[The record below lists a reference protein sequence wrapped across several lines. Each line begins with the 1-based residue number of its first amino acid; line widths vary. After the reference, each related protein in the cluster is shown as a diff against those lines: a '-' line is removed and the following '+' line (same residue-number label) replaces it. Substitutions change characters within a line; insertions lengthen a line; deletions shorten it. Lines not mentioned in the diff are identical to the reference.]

1 MVCSY
6 SIANRFQCQLVI
18 VQAIDI
24 MHVIDKYI
32 PTYVKDYSLKDR
44 LRCMPHS
51 TVKILSCVALQHAA
65 LQEACFKATNC
76 IPTDVNKSQNSF
88 LNE

>member
-6 SIANRFQCQLVI
+6 SIGNRLQGQLVI

-32 PTYVKDYSLKDR
+32 PMFVKDYSLKDR
-44 LRCMPHS
+44 LRCMPPS
-51 TVKILSCVALQHAA
+51 LTVKILSFVAL
-65 LQEACFKATNC
+65 
-76 IPTDVNKSQNSF
+76 
-88 LNE
+88 